1 VRGAA
6 AGTMEHAL
14 PPAERSVAGFVRNL
28 TAWVHGCLR
37 TQVRIL
43 MIAPALLLAS
53 FPALALDI
61 DLVGVFPGKAVLVVD
76 DATPRTYSPG
86 GTIAEGI
93 RLVSVDSTS
102 ATIDFHGKRQSIPL
116 GGHINRHAPTGNA
129 KVVLEADGQ
138 GHFITQGQI
147 NGGTIRMLVD
157 TGATAIAL
165 PAQEAQRL
173 GINYRRGE
181 IGRSNTANGPVMV
194 YRVKLD
200 SVRIGDVEVKQV
212 DATVQESGLPFALLG
227 MSFLNRMDMRRE
239 GQQMTLTKRF

>member
-1 VRGAA
+1 VRVGAIV
-6 AGTMEHAL
+6 T
-14 PPAERSVAGFVRNL
+14 
-28 TAWVHGCLR
+28 
-37 TQVRIL
+37 
-43 MIAPALLLAS
+43 ALLLS
-53 FPALALDI
+53 SPPALALEI

-76 DATPRTYSPG
+76 DATPKTYSPG

-102 ATIDFHGKRQSIPL
+102 ATLDIHGKRQFIPL
-116 GGHINRHAPTGNA
+116 GGHVNRNAPSGNA
-129 KVVLEADGQ
+129 KVVLQVDGQ
-138 GHFITQGQI
+138 GHFVTQGQI

-181 IGRSNTANGPVMV
+181 LGRSNTANGPVTV

-200 SVRIGDVEVKQV
+200 SVRIGDVELKQV
-212 DATVQESGLPFALLG
+212 DATVQEAGLPFALLG
-227 MSFLNRMDMRRE
+227 MSFLNRMDMHQD
-239 GQQMTLTKRF
+239 GHQMTLVKRY